1 MSSTAAGGKPSRSA
15 SALVADTAT
24 GSHHF
29 TVDLYSRTKG
39 IPTGECLM
47 SCPFTVGGHRWL
59 VLYYPNGDQAE
70 NAGYISLRLMLA
82 ENTYKAVRAQH
93 QFRFAGEPENQALPL
108 AAEPLNN
115 FAGFARWGNSKFIR
129 VEALEKSKHLRGD
142 SFAVRCDLIV
152 VSDFR
157 AVETPAPAPPAFVTV
172 PPSDL
177 HLHLGS
183 LLLAEKGTDVVF
195 EAGGETFA
203 AHRCLIAARSP
214 VFSAELFGE
223 MKESVDTSAVVKID
237 DMDAQVFNALLYFVY
252 TDTLPETKREEA
264 GEDAMSQ
271 HLLVAAD
278 RYNLDRLKLICEDK
292 LCRCIQVS
300 TVATILVLAEQH
312 HCSGLKKA
320 CFDFLSSQ
328 ANLKAAMASDGFE
341 HLSQSCPAIMKEL
354 ISMLSALVP

>member
-1 MSSTAAGGKPSRSA
+1 MEPGFLHGEAGLLMEGAKLSSRYLQQGILETTANIQTDMSGRCKLSNAMLHPLSLPRKILVPKGNTLSRKDGGFRKFHYVARRRIHVSESPQTEWKAGK
-15 SALVADTAT
+15 
-24 GSHHF
+24 
-29 TVDLYSRTKG
+29 
-39 IPTGECLM
+39 
-47 SCPFTVGGHRWL
+47 
-59 VLYYPNGDQAE
+59 
-70 NAGYISLRLMLA
+70 
-82 ENTYKAVRAQH
+82 
-93 QFRFAGEPENQALPL
+93 ALPL

-115 FAGFARWGNSKFIR
+115 FAGLASWGNSKFIR
-129 VEALEKSKHLRGD
+129 AEALEKSKHLRAD

-157 AVETPAPAPPAFVTV
+157 AVETPEPAPPAFVTV

-177 HLHLGS
+177 HLHLGN
-183 LLLAEKGTDVVF
+183 LLLAEKGADVVF

-223 MKESVDTSAVVKID
+223 MKESVDTTAVVKID
-237 DMDAQVFNALLYFVY
+237 DMDAQVFKALLYFVY
-252 TDTLPETKREEA
+252 TDTLPEMKREEA